1 MSLCIGD
8 SAPDFTLP
16 NQDSVDTSLSSFKGS
31 RVVIYFYPKDDTP
44 GCTAENCG
52 FRDKYDL
59 FKLFGAE
66 VWGVSGDDEASHR
79 SFADKNKL
87 PFPLLCDTDNS
98 LRRAFGVPK
107 VLGLLD
113 GRVTYIVDAKGVI
126 RHIFNDLLNGPA
138 HVNEALRVLGEIRN

>member
-1 MSLCIGD
+1 MKRDPGINTTIETCITKGIHQETVHRVEKQM
-8 SAPDFTLP
+8 PDP
-16 NQDSVDTSLSSFKGS
+16 VDL
-31 RVVIYFYPKDDTP
+31 YEL
-44 GCTAENCG
+44 A
-52 FRDKYDL
+52 DL

-87 PFPLLCDTDNS
+87 PFPLLCDTENS

-113 GRVTYIVDAKGVI
+113 GRVTYIIDSKGVI
-126 RHIFNDLLNGPA
+126 RHIFNDLYEKILKDLQI
-138 HVNEALRVLGEIRN
+138 ALRNFF